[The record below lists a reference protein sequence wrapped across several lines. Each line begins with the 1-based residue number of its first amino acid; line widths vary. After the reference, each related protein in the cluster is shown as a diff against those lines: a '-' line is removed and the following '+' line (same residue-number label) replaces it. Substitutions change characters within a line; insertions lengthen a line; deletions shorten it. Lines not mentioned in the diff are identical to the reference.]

1 MTLRYIGELATF
13 SIVVAVAKASIE
25 QPDTESLKILKIWK
39 GLGSKLIQNSA
50 YSFNI
55 PHQLIFQ
62 HGSNSWSISRYTMK
76 KSASKYVAVTGSGDK
91 HAKTSTF
98 IINLPGNFLPMQ
110 LIDWGKTD
118 RSLLSIQLIDGGKTD
133 RSLLPIQLID
143 KGKTDRSL
151 LPIQLIDGLKQIE
164 AYSQCNWLMG

>member
-1 MTLRYIGELATF
+1 
-13 SIVVAVAKASIE
+13 
-25 QPDTESLKILKIWK
+25 
-39 GLGSKLIQNSA
+39 
-50 YSFNI
+50 
-55 PHQLIFQ
+55 
-62 HGSNSWSISRYTMK
+62 MK

-98 IINLPGNFLPMQ
+98 IINFLPMQ
-110 LIDWGKTD
+110 LIDWDKTD
-118 RSLLSIQLIDGGKTD
+118 RSLLPIQLIDGGKTD

-164 AYSQCNWLMG
+164 AYSRCN